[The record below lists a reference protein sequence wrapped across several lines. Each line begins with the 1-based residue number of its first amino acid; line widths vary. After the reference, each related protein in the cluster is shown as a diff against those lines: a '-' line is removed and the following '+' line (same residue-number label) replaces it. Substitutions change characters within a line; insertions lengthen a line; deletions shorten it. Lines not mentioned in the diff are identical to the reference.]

1 MTGTLQILPI
11 TGIGE
16 LRVGDELAELIA
28 DAAAAAGTPLLDGD
42 CIVVTQKAVSKVEGR
57 IVALDHSDRSAK
69 RELVESESVRVLRRR
84 GDLIISETR
93 HGFVCANAG
102 IDLSNVDDGTA
113 ALLPVEPDRSAKH
126 VRDALRAR
134 RRVEVAVIV
143 SDTFGRAWRVGLTDV
158 AIGVCGLL
166 AVLDLRGTTDAN
178 GRELE
183 VTEVAIADEIAGA
196 AELVM
201 GKARGV
207 PAAIVRGLDATWFG
221 AGTARDLVRPASA
234 DLFR

>member
-1 MTGTLQILPI
+1 M
-11 TGIGE
+11 
-16 LRVGDELAELIA
+16 
-28 DAAAAAGTPLLDGD
+28 
-42 CIVVTQKAVSKVEGR
+42 
-57 IVALDHSDRSAK
+57 
-69 RELVESESVRVLRRR
+69 
-84 GDLIISETR
+84 
-93 HGFVCANAG
+93 
-102 IDLSNVDDGTA
+102 
-113 ALLPVEPDRSAKH
+113 
-126 VRDALRAR
+126 
-134 RRVEVAVIV
+134 
-143 SDTFGRAWRVGLTDV
+143 GLTDV